1 VVTARPPARHPRR
14 AGEPHAP
21 RSEPSVRVACAGCGV
36 EADPDAAFPARCAA
50 AQPGDD
56 IDHVMT
62 RRLDLRRVRFV
73 AGDDPNPFVRY
84 RQLFRAWH
92 VARQVG
98 WSDQRY
104 VDLVRRLDDAVAAV
118 DGHGFR
124 VTPFGREPGLS
135 AKLGFR
141 EAGGV
146 WVKDETGGVGGSH
159 KARHLMGVL
168 LELLVAETREPALAA
183 RPLAIASCGNA
194 ALAAAI
200 VARAAGRHLDVYVPP
215 DADPAVLDRLAGLGA
230 VIERVPRRPGVTGD
244 PTVARLRS
252 VVAAGAIPFSC
263 QGPENGLAIEGG
275 QTLGYEIAEAAGGRD
290 LAGRDPATPAAGRI
304 DRIVVQ
310 VGGGALASAVAH
322 GLAEA
327 TAIGELPAVPR
338 LDTVQTAGGWPL
350 RRAYEH
356 VAEQLRLHGL
366 DPCHALDPDLGAA
379 RTVLDDVARHRSRAM
394 WPWVPEPRSVAH
406 GILDDETYDWLA
418 VTRAMLA
425 TGGCPLVVDEPT
437 LRGAATLAATTT
449 GIPADETGAAG
460 LAGVLELRRRGE
472 LKAGEQVVIL
482 LTGARRHDTP
492 ANDGADASPR
502 HPSSPEETT

>member
-1 VVTARPPARHPRR
+1 
-14 AGEPHAP
+14 
-21 RSEPSVRVACAGCGV
+21 VRVACAGCSV

-50 AQPGDD
+50 ARPGDD

-62 RRLDLRRVRFV
+62 RRLDLRRVRLV
-73 AGDDPNPFVRY
+73 ASDDPNPFVRY

-92 VARQVG
+92 VARQIG

-104 VDLVRRLDDAVAAV
+104 VDLVRGLDDAVAAV

-124 VTPFGREPGLS
+124 VTPFGRQPGLS
-135 AKLGFR
+135 AKLGLR

-168 LELLVAETREPALAA
+168 LELLVAEDRQPALAA

-200 VARAAGRHLDVYVPP
+200 LARAAGRHLDVYVPP
-215 DADPAVLDRLAGLGA
+215 DADPAVLDRLARLGA
-230 VIERVPRRPGVTGD
+230 VIERVPRRPGASGD
-244 PTVARLRS
+244 PTVDRLRS

-290 LAGRDPATPAAGRI
+290 PATPAAVRI

-310 VGGGALASAVAH
+310 VGGGALASAVAQ

-327 TAIGELPAVPR
+327 AAIGELPVVPR
-338 LDTVQTAGGWPL
+338 FDTVQTAGGWPL

-356 VAEQLRLHGL
+356 VAEQLRLHRL
-366 DPCHALDPDLGAA
+366 DPCHALDPDVGAA
-379 RTVLDDVARHRSRAM
+379 RAVLDDVARHRSRAM

-425 TGGCPLVVDEPT
+425 TGGRPLVVDEPT

-460 LAGVLELRRRGE
+460 LAGLLELRRRGE
-472 LKAGEQVVIL
+472 LTAGERVAIL
-482 LTGARRHDTP
+482 LTGARRHHNP
-492 ANDGADASPR
+492 ANAVAGASPR